1 VTSLRPALDDL
12 IELRHRAHVIG
23 LASHHRVASPL
34 SGLYASVFR
43 GHGMDYE
50 ETREYREGDE
60 IRNMDWRVTA
70 RTGVPHLKV
79 FREERERAVV
89 LGVDAGPHMHFGTR
103 GTFKC
108 VQAARAAALLGWA
121 AANVQDRV
129 GAVLFG
135 DPAGEPLYFRPSRAR
150 LAFWRML
157 RALAATSETGAVTG
171 DPLTEALDR
180 LNRVAPTGAL
190 VFVIA
195 DLNRD
200 PQTLHAPVGRLV
212 QRHEVVLVPVDDP
225 ADRELA
231 DLGRVT
237 FRTHGGV
244 RVEVDTTGER
254 GRRQYRE
261 NWRRHRDALL
271 TLGRRL
277 GAAVIPLATD
287 DDAEQVLAEG
297 LRRRTRSRM
306 RVAVS

>member
-12 IELRHRAHVIG
+12 IELRHRAHAIG
-23 LASHHRVASPL
+23 IASHHKVLSPL

-43 GHGMDYE
+43 GQGMDYE

-79 FREERERAVV
+79 FREERERAVM
-89 LGVDAGPHMHFGTR
+89 LCVDAGPHMHFGTR

-135 DPAGEPLYFRPSRAR
+135 DPAAGPQYFRPSRAR
-150 LAFWRML
+150 MAFWRML
-157 RALAATSETGAVTG
+157 RALASTSEHGSVGG
-171 DPLTEALDR
+171 DPLTEALER
-180 LNRVAPTGAL
+180 LNRIAPTGAL

-195 DLNRD
+195 DLNRGLQALQV
-200 PQTLHAPVGRLV
+200 PLGRLV
-212 QRHEVVLVPVDDP
+212 QRHEVVVLPVDDL
-225 ADRELA
+225 ADREFP
-231 DLGRVT
+231 DLGRVV
-237 FRTHGGV
+237 FRTHAGT

-254 GRRQYRE
+254 GRRQYR
-261 NWRRHRDALL
+261 NQWQRHREALL

-277 GAAVIPLATD
+277 GVPVIPLATHE
-287 DDAEQVLAEG
+287 DAERVLAEG
-297 LRRRTRSRM
+297 LRRRHRRAS
-306 RVAVS
+306 RVAGP